1 VRWLGEGRDPVEAQL
16 ADIARQGA
24 RMAHVAHVCAA
35 ALLILFSAASFVALG
50 GDTFAEIQ
58 TRWTTGHEVNVAAA
72 ISLSVITLMVLA
84 FDVGMLY
91 AASMLRLLATR
102 RAGLGEQWLH
112 VLVMVS
118 VAAIE
123 AATYCYMAWRYEHPA
138 TALAWALIAVRAA
151 AAPLLAVYLSMA
163 RPLPVTARDIL
174 AQAELASGAG
184 VIRDVVREA
193 QDASA
198 PLADKIALYGA
209 SAVMATPDRARLAG
223 MLEVVQR
230 RQYALARGPIVQLS
244 PQEGPLALP
253 AALQEGSHALQL
265 PGTHV
270 GAFGTQAAASAA
282 ASREDTPPDRPPTG
296 PGNPVALP
304 VPAAAVESADDLP
317 VRRTSSK
324 SAATL
329 RLVDAAEEEGSVA
342 PRRRRRQ
349 GTNGRRVRTASVEA
363 KARAAWRPGMT
374 VGQLERAA
382 GISRSMAGKYRRVLL
397 AEEGERAA
405 VAQ

>member
-1 VRWLGEGRDPVEAQL
+1 MNQLVTPSTPLAPAATRSAGRLHAWRVRWLGEGRDPVEAQL

-50 GDTFAEIQ
+50 GDTFAQIQ
-58 TRWTTGHEVNVAAA
+58 TRWTAGHELNVAAA

-91 AASMLRLLATR
+91 AASMLRLLAPR
-102 RAGLGEQWLH
+102 RAGLGEQWVH

-123 AATYCYMAWRYEHPA
+123 AATYMYMAWRYEHPA

-193 QDASA
+193 QDTSA
-198 PLADKIALYGA
+198 PLADKIALYDA
-209 SAVMATPDRARLAG
+209 SAVMASSDRARLEG

-230 RQYALARGPIVQLS
+230 RQGGVRATRRRGRPRVQVHQLPRHVLQLLASTPKS
-244 PQEGPLALP
+244 ALP
-253 AALQEGSHALQL
+253 C
-265 PGTHV
+265 
-270 GAFGTQAAASAA
+270 
-282 ASREDTPPDRPPTG
+282 
-296 PGNPVALP
+296 
-304 VPAAAVESADDLP
+304 
-317 VRRTSSK
+317 
-324 SAATL
+324 
-329 RLVDAAEEEGSVA
+329 
-342 PRRRRRQ
+342 
-349 GTNGRRVRTASVEA
+349 
-363 KARAAWRPGMT
+363 
-374 VGQLERAA
+374 
-382 GISRSMAGKYRRVLL
+382 
-397 AEEGERAA
+397 
-405 VAQ
+405 

>member
-1 VRWLGEGRDPVEAQL
+1 MNQLQHSPSAAGGRLHTWRVRWLGEGRDPVETQL

-58 TRWTTGHEVNVAAA
+58 ARWTAAHQVNVAAA

-102 RAGLGEQWLH
+102 RAGLGEQWVH

-138 TALAWALIAVRAA
+138 TALAWTLIAVRAA

-193 QDASA
+193 QDTSA

-209 SAVMATPDRARLAG
+209 SAVMTTPDRARLEG
-223 MLEVVQR
+223 MLAVVQR
-230 RQYALARGPIVQLS
+230 RQDAGV
-244 PQEGPLALP
+244 P
-253 AALQEGSHALQL
+253 AALTA
-265 PGTHV
+265 P
-270 GAFGTQAAASAA
+270 A
-282 ASREDTPPDRPPTG
+282 PDPERPQWPPTG
-296 PGNPVALP
+296 PGTPGRTPRASKRARRGLGRR
-304 VPAAAVESADDLP
+304 PAIIQLTPPETAEQRIRAVLAPEPNISIRQLAKRADVSESTA
-317 VRRTSSK
+317 SK
-324 SAATL
+324 YA
-329 RLVDAAEEEGSVA
+329 RLVRLEASQAA
-342 PRRRRRQ
+342 R
-349 GTNGRRVRTASVEA
+349 
-363 KARAAWRPGMT
+363 
-374 VGQLERAA
+374 
-382 GISRSMAGKYRRVLL
+382 
-397 AEEGERAA
+397 
-405 VAQ
+405 

>member
-1 VRWLGEGRDPVEAQL
+1 MTQQLTTPTTILPVAGIFARWRTRWLGERDSVETQL

-24 RMAHVAHVCAA
+24 RMAHVAHVCAS

-58 TRWTTGHEVNVAAA
+58 ARWSASRELNVAAA

-193 QDASA
+193 QDTSA

-209 SAVMATPDRARLAG
+209 SAVMATPDRARLEG
-223 MLEVVQR
+223 MLTVVQH
-230 RQYALARGPIVQLS
+230 RQDSMSGTRSDGATV
-244 PQEGPLALP
+244 LALP
-253 AALQEGSHALQL
+253 E
-265 PGTHV
+265 PDP
-270 GAFGTQAAASAA
+270 
-282 ASREDTPPDRPPTG
+282 EPPRPPTG
-296 PGNPVALP
+296 PGSPKVKTERGERERGDANGADTQQAVAAGTFLTLP
-304 VPAAAVESADDLP
+304 
-317 VRRTSSK
+317 
-324 SAATL
+324 
-329 RLVDAAEEEGSVA
+329 
-342 PRRRRRQ
+342 
-349 GTNGRRVRTASVEA
+349 RVRTQ
-363 KARAAWRPGMT
+363 P
-374 VGQLERAA
+374 
-382 GISRSMAGKYRRVLL
+382 
-397 AEEGERAA
+397 EEPLTS
-405 VAQ
+405 

>member
-1 VRWLGEGRDPVEAQL
+1 MNQLTAPTIPTPAATRSAGRLHAWRVRWLGDRDPVEAQL
-16 ADIARQGA
+16 ADIARQGS

-58 TRWTTGHEVNVAAA
+58 TRWNAGHEVNIAAA

-91 AASMLRLLATR
+91 AAGMLRLLATR
-102 RAGLGEQWLH
+102 RAGLGEQWVH

-123 AATYCYMAWRYEHPA
+123 AATYMYMAWRYEHPA

-198 PLADKIALYGA
+198 PLAHKIALYGA
-209 SAVMATPDRARLAG
+209 SAVMRSDDRERLHA
-223 MLEVVQR
+223 MLGVMQASVV
-230 RQYALARGPIVQLS
+230 
-244 PQEGPLALP
+244 PLAI
-253 AALQEGSHALQL
+253 AAPVSAS
-265 PGTHV
+265 
-270 GAFGTQAAASAA
+270 GASSGPSA
-282 ASREDTPPDRPPTG
+282 EPPDRPPE
-296 PGNPVALP
+296 P
-304 VPAAAVESADDLP
+304 PARPRA
-317 VRRTSSK
+317 SK
-324 SAATL
+324 RGSAAGKRPRLL
-329 RLVDAAEEEGSVA
+329 RPNDPEK
-342 PRRRRRQ
+342 
-349 GTNGRRVRTASVEA
+349 RVRALLESEPTISIRQLAKRASISQSSASKWRKVVRGEA
-363 KARAAWRPGMT
+363 QRE
-374 VGQLERAA
+374 ERAA
-382 GISRSMAGKYRRVLL
+382 
-397 AEEGERAA
+397 
-405 VAQ
+405 AQ

>member
-1 VRWLGEGRDPVEAQL
+1 MHRTTVSSSRGRLQAWRVRWLGDRDPVEVQL

-58 TRWTTGHEVNVAAA
+58 ARWSADRELNMAAA

-112 VLVMVS
+112 ILVMVS

-123 AATYCYMAWRYEHPA
+123 AATYMYMAWRYEHPA

-163 RPLPVTARDIL
+163 RSLPVTARDIL

-193 QDASA
+193 QDTSA
-198 PLADKIALYGA
+198 PLAEKIALYGA
-209 SAVMATPDRARLAG
+209 SAVMAVPDRSRLEG
-223 MLEVVQR
+223 MLAVVQR
-230 RQYALARGPIVQLS
+230 RQDAGV
-244 PQEGPLALP
+244 P
-253 AALQEGSHALQL
+253 AALTA
-265 PGTHV
+265 P
-270 GAFGTQAAASAA
+270 
-282 ASREDTPPDRPPTG
+282 TPDPEQPQRPPTG
-296 PGNPVALP
+296 LGTSARTPRASKRGRAGKKR
-304 VPAAAVESADDLP
+304 PAV
-317 VRRTSSK
+317 
-324 SAATL
+324 L
-329 RLVDAAEEEGSVA
+329 RLQLEPAE
-342 PRRRRRQ
+342 
-349 GTNGRRVRTASVEA
+349 RRVRATLAQEPHLSVRQLAKRAGVSESSAS
-363 KARAAWRPGMT
+363 
-374 VGQLERAA
+374 
-382 GISRSMAGKYRRVLL
+382 KYRAIIR
-397 AEEGERAA
+397 AEAA
-405 VAQ
+405 QATPASARQVAQ

>member
-1 VRWLGEGRDPVEAQL
+1 MTDLITPTTPLTSPAMTQRSAGRLHAFRVRWLGDSDPVEAQL

-58 TRWTTGHEVNVAAA
+58 TRWTAGHELNVAAA

-84 FDVGMLY
+84 
-91 AASMLRLLATR
+91 
-102 RAGLGEQWLH
+102 LGEQWLH

-138 TALAWALIAVRAA
+138 TALAWALIVVRAA

-193 QDASA
+193 QDGSA

-209 SAVMATPDRARLAG
+209 SAVMAAPDRARLEG
-223 MLEVVQR
+223 MLAVVQR
-230 RQYALARGPIVQLS
+230 RQDDTSGTRGDDAAV
-244 PQEGPLALP
+244 LALP
-253 AALQEGSHALQL
+253 E
-265 PGTHV
+265 P
-270 GAFGTQAAASAA
+270 
-282 ASREDTPPDRPPTG
+282 DPDPPTPRPPTG
-296 PGNPVALP
+296 PGSPRVKAERGRGERGYANGADALHALAAGTLLTLP
-304 VPAAAVESADDLP
+304 RVRTHPDEPPTSAPASRPAAARA
-317 VRRTSSK
+317 RTGRVK
-324 SAATL
+324 K
-329 RLVDAAEEEGSVA
+329 
-342 PRRRRRQ
+342 
-349 GTNGRRVRTASVEA
+349 RRVRTPSAATASREVE
-363 KARAAWRPGMT
+363 ARAAWERGART
-374 VGQLERAA
+374 VGTMRFHTGMSKTAAASWVRMLKAETRA
-382 GISRSMAGKYRRVLL
+382 GSMAST
-397 AEEGERAA
+397 AA
-405 VAQ
+405 RQEQMAQ

>member
-1 VRWLGEGRDPVEAQL
+1 MNHLMTTPTAPSPAATRSAGRLHAWRVRWLGEGRDPVETQL

-58 TRWTTGHEVNVAAA
+58 AHWTAAHQVNVAAA

-102 RAGLGEQWLH
+102 RAGLGEQWVH

-123 AATYCYMAWRYEHPA
+123 AATYCYMAWRYEQPA

-163 RPLPVTARDIL
+163 RSLPVTARDIL

-193 QDASA
+193 QDTSA
-198 PLADKIALYGA
+198 PLAEKIALYGA
-209 SAVMATPDRARLAG
+209 SAVMATPDRARLEG
-223 MLEVVQR
+223 MLAVVQR
-230 RQYALARGPIVQLS
+230 RQDS
-244 PQEGPLALP
+244 
-253 AALQEGSHALQL
+253 
-265 PGTHV
+265 T
-270 GAFGTQAAASAA
+270 SAA
-282 ASREDTPPDRPPTG
+282 AIEAPATLAQIAPPPPDFPTG
-296 PGNPVALP
+296 PGT
-304 VPAAAVESADDLP
+304 PAAASKRRRKTPRRKRPAILQLTPPEPADQR
-317 VRRTSSK
+317 VRVALATSPELSVRALARRANVSQATASK
-324 SAATL
+324 W
-329 RLVDAAEEEGSVA
+329 RRVVAAE
-342 PRRRRRQ
+342 Q
-349 GTNGRRVRTASVEA
+349 
-363 KARAAWRPGMT
+363 
-374 VGQLERAA
+374 
-382 GISRSMAGKYRRVLL
+382 
-397 AEEGERAA
+397 GERAL
-405 VAQ
+405 

>member
-1 VRWLGEGRDPVEAQL
+1 VEAQL

-58 TRWTTGHEVNVAAA
+58 TRWSVGHQVNVAAA

-102 RAGLGEQWLH
+102 RAGLGEQWVH

-123 AATYCYMAWRYEHPA
+123 AATYCYMAWRYEQPA

-163 RPLPVTARDIL
+163 RPLPATARDIL

-184 VIRDVVREA
+184 IIRDVVREA

-209 SAVMATPDRARLAG
+209 SAVMAALDRARLEG
-223 MLEVVQR
+223 MLAVVQR
-230 RQYALARGPIVQLS
+230 RQDGLS
-244 PQEGPLALP
+244 DLGDMSGTRSDGATVLALP
-253 AALQEGSHALQL
+253 E
-265 PGTHV
+265 PDP
-270 GAFGTQAAASAA
+270 
-282 ASREDTPPDRPPTG
+282 EPPRPPTG
-296 PGNPVALP
+296 PGSPRVKGARARGERGYANGADTQHAVAAGTLLTLP
-304 VPAAAVESADDLP
+304 RVRTQPEEPLTAAPAARPAAARARARTRRATKQR
-317 VRRTSSK
+317 VRTP
-324 SAATL
+324 SAAT
-329 RLVDAAEEEGSVA
+329 
-342 PRRRRRQ
+342 
-349 GTNGRRVRTASVEA
+349 ASREA
-363 KARAAWRPGMT
+363 VARAAWERGART
-374 VGQLERAA
+374 VGQLRFLTGMSKTAAASWVRMLKAEARAGSTATMSAER
-382 GISRSMAGKYRRVLL
+382 
-397 AEEGERAA
+397 RA
-405 VAQ
+405 Q